1 MAVGKLLSL
10 GNSTVNKGFGHEDIL
25 ISHAHREVQL
35 YLKKKLSCVVTLLDG
50 FWAQLDLILAALKAK
65 ACSLHLKPAEIS
77 VLGIFLL
84 LLLIGQNLVDIPDDQ
99 IMSDFT
105 QNSEGSKQKRG
116 KGNGLF
122 SLTSLGLTSHL
133 QWRDFRLNLLCLRG
147 FVSTPFASQILAM
160 RNHFSIRFSGFWVNL
175 SQCIHTILNLKAF

>member
-1 MAVGKLLSL
+1 MKIFWFLMHTGRFNYIK
-10 GNSTVNKGFGHEDIL
+10 
-25 ISHAHREVQL
+25 
-35 YLKKKLSCVVTLLDG
+35 KKKLSCVVTLLDG

-105 QNSEGSKQKRG
+105 QNSEGSKQKEGERERP
-116 KGNGLF
+116 LF
-122 SLTSLGLTSHL
+122 FDLSRFNISS
-133 QWRDFRLNLLCLRG
+133 
-147 FVSTPFASQILAM
+147 AM
-160 RNHFSIRFSGFWVNL
+160 KRF
-175 SQCIHTILNLKAF
+175 QT